1 MIFMII
7 SISLLVIIYTY
18 DYMINDPHINRFYLY
33 IIIFILSMMLL
44 ITSTDIIIL
53 FFG

>member
-7 SISLLVIIYTY
+7 SICYLVIIYTY

-33 IIIFILSMMLL
+33 IVIFVFNMLIL
-44 ITSTDIIIL
+44 ITTNNIIIL
-53 FFG
+53 FIG